1 MCSLLHG
8 GQEKPR
14 ATGQSD
20 VRPPGKQGME
30 GRLHSSPV
38 ISQLFGKVR
47 DVWQNLFFFFFFF
60 FFGKFLSEK
69 RSFDSTEGSQNGGE
83 DHDLR

>member
-47 DVWQNLFFFFFFF
+47 DVWQILFFF